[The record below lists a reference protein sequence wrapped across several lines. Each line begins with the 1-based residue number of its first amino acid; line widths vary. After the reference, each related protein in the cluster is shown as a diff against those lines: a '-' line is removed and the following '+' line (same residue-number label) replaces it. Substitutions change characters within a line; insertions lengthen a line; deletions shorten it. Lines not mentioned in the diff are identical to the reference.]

1 MQSSLDFASSSELKA
16 KEWLLQDYPIKAKN
30 IQEGVEITPPRLVLT
45 TWFREQSKPNQA
57 ATLGLNI
64 SYGKQLEYLDVSY
77 LAILVIWTRIY
88 YEIDLVSTIAPIK
101 ASI

>member
-45 TWFREQSKPNQA
+45 A
-57 ATLGLNI
+57 
-64 SYGKQLEYLDVSY
+64 
-77 LAILVIWTRIY
+77 
-88 YEIDLVSTIAPIK
+88 
-101 ASI
+101 